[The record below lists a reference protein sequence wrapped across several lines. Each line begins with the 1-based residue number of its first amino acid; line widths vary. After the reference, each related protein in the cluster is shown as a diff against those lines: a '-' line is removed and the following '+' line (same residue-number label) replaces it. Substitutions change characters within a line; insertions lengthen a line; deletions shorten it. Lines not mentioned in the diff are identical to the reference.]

1 MQPFFFIS
9 PLQSLVMQFFDL
21 SRQFNLSNIL
31 TPYKTLEDLARQEWF
46 LSKVRVEHDCLSDN
60 DIVEGQVVL
69 KSNQNIQ
76 IELEWQIQDTG
87 HELLV
92 QFKGIETAASEET
105 FVLVKGAQLIDESQQ
120 PLSAGALSLWID
132 GTLFPMLPQLRKQIK
147 ARLNLWDYVEY
158 ED

>member
-1 MQPFFFIS
+1 
-9 PLQSLVMQFFDL
+9 MQFFDL

-46 LSKVRVEHDCLSDN
+46 LSKVRVEHDRLSDN
-60 DIVEGQVVL
+60 DMVEGQVVL

-76 IELEWQIQDTG
+76 IELRWLIQDTG

-105 FVLVKGAQLIDESQQ
+105 FVNRTGFVGDFFI
-120 PLSAGALSLWID
+120 
-132 GTLFPMLPQLRKQIK
+132 
-147 ARLNLWDYVEY
+147 
-158 ED
+158 

>member
-46 LSKVRVEHDCLSDN
+46 LSKVRVEHDCLSDSEM
-60 DIVEGQVVL
+60 VEGQVVL

-76 IELEWQIQDTG
+76 IALEWQIQAMNFWFSLKG
-87 HELLV
+87 SKQLQAKRLL
-92 QFKGIETAASEET
+92 F
-105 FVLVKGAQLIDESQQ
+105 
-120 PLSAGALSLWID
+120 W
-132 GTLFPMLPQLRKQIK
+132 
-147 ARLNLWDYVEY
+147 
-158 ED
+158 